1 MKVKALGM
9 ENGVLRS
16 VCVSEDAR
24 MRVWLGD
31 QCVSEVLHPNSLWDV
46 DYQMVEEGGK
56 TVVNLLTA
64 CSDGV
69 REEVR
74 SEE

>member
-16 VCVSEDAR
+16 VCVSEDGK

-31 QCVSEVLHPNSLWDV
+31 QCGSEVLHPNSLWDV
-46 DYQMVEEGGK
+46 DCQVVEEGGK
-56 TVVNLLTA
+56 TVVYLLTA

-69 REEVR
+69 GEGARCEE
-74 SEE
+74 

>member
-1 MKVKALGM
+1 MKVKALGL
-9 ENGVLRS
+9 ENGMLRS
-16 VCVSEDAR
+16 VCVSEDSK

-46 DYQMVEEGGK
+46 DYHVAEEDGK

-69 REEVR
+69 HERAR

>member
-16 VCVSEDAR
+16 VCVSE
-24 MRVWLGD
+24 
-31 QCVSEVLHPNSLWDV
+31 VLHPNSLWDV
-46 DYQMVEEGGK
+46 DYQVVEEGGK

-69 REEVR
+69 REGAR
-74 SEE
+74 SED